1 MKKMYIYE
9 PAMCC
14 PTGLCGVGI
23 DQELLNLST
32 LIANLE
38 KKGIKVERYNL
49 TNSPQEFVNNK
60 EINDLIM
67 EKGIEILPVT
77 LVEGVIVKTGGYPN
91 KEEITEF
98 LGMSEDLIIQEESS
112 DGGCCGGGCC

>member
-49 TNSPQEFVNNK
+49 TNSPQEFVNSK
-60 EINDLIM
+60 EINALIM
-67 EKGIEILPVT
+67 EKGVEILPIT
-77 LVEGVIVKTGGYPN
+77 MVEGEIVKTGGYPD
-91 KEEITEF
+91 KEEISKLLEIPEDSTATEKV
-98 LGMSEDLIIQEESS
+98 S